1 MNALAHSF
9 IFWVA
14 LIWLLVALY
23 ILPSV
28 IAVVRGVENL
38 GWIVV
43 INLLPTGIGWLAA
56 LIGALLLP
64 RRQLGQTLPKSRRL
78 CGTSHGDALLP

>member
-1 MNALAHSF
+1 MNASAHSF

-28 IAVVRGVENL
+28 IAAVRGVENL

-43 INLLPTGIGWLAA
+43 INLLPTGIGWLVA

-64 RRQLGQTLPKSRRL
+64 RRQLGQTLPESCCR
-78 CGTSHGDALLP
+78 P